1 MSPTVTIE
9 IQGLDRLRRKFGE
22 LEGVRWMRGVLVA
35 LGSDVK
41 HNIAQAPGPVSHP
54 IRWASER
61 QRRWYFAMRRER
73 GLPIGYTR
81 ESDPMSERLLGGWN
95 QAVSADG
102 LTVTVGN
109 RASYGRF
116 VMDETYQQG
125 MHKDTGWRTIQQV
138 AKEIAPELRRK
149 AAAALRRILGR

>member
-1 MSPTVTIE
+1 MPVVTIE
-9 IQGLDRLRRKFGE
+9 IRGLDRLRRKFGE

-41 HNIAQAPGPVSHP
+41 SNVARAPGPVSHP

-61 QRRWYFAMRRER
+61 QRRYYFAMRRAA

-125 MHKDTGWRTIQQV
+125 MHKDTGWRTIQQI

-149 AAAALRRILGR
+149 AAAALRRVLAR

>member
-9 IQGLDRLRRKFGE
+9 IRGLDRLQRKFGE
-22 LEGVRWMRGVLVA
+22 LRGARWMKGVLVA
-35 LGSDVK
+35 LGSDAKSNLAV
-41 HNIAQAPGPVSHP
+41 APGPVSHP

-116 VMDETYQQG
+116 VMDENYQQG

-138 AKEIAPELRRK
+138 AKGIAPELRRK
-149 AAAALRRILGR
+149 AAAALRRILAR